1 MERVFRFIAEH
12 AWLVLGVHAAIL
24 LGVLFAIVDP
34 AAPGLRLR
42 IETAV
47 EKILPTEGP
56 TRDRY
61 KRFRETFGND
71 ELLVVGVKTDDLF
84 TRPNLERIV
93 TLTERFSKAPGV
105 RQVVSLS
112 TAPDIRSVDG
122 EVQVR
127 NVLDELPETPEQLQA
142 LRERVLG
149 NPLLVGSLISPDARI
164 AAFLIYPEEMT
175 EAEFLDRGID
185 AGIER
190 IAHETAPDAEILIAG
205 APPLKAE
212 TSRILRR
219 DLFRFVPLN
228 YAIMLLVGFIA
239 FRSVRGTV
247 VPLVSVGI
255 AQLWTLAAMV
265 LMDRSL
271 NLITFIVPAL
281 VIAVGFA
288 YAVHVVSEHEE
299 VIHHDRRGKDAVV
312 EALCHVAVPVF
323 LAGLTTAAGF
333 VSLCV
338 SRLPA
343 IQEFGIF
350 CVVGTLAAMLIALT
364 LVPAV
369 LAVLSDPVLA
379 EHRSLEGARFDRFI
393 TRLAETMVARRRFV
407 LAVAAAVALVAAFG
421 VTRIHVSTS
430 FVTNLAKD
438 HPLRRSIEMFDRELG
453 GSTTLH
459 VVMESETKGAF
470 KDPAALRELR
480 KVQEWLDQQPEV
492 SSTASVADYVMLVN
506 RALHEGDEASRSI
519 PDSKSL
525 LGQILF
531 FFWHERLSSFI
542 DGDLSASDILV
553 RVPAAPSDFT
563 NRLLDRI
570 EARLAKLPAGLQA
583 HVTGDTPVIVRTID
597 DITLGQA
604 LSLATASILIYVIL
618 AVYFRSAWV
627 ALIAILPNALPVLIY
642 FGVLGLSGVTLNII
656 TSLIACIV
664 LGIAVDDTI
673 HFMVRFRE
681 QAAVMK
687 DEKKAAVE
695 ALRIVS
701 RPVASTNIALAAGFL
716 ALAVSGL
723 RHMVEFAVLASVML
737 LLGWLIDMTFTPA
750 LCVGAGVAKKGGC

>member
-1 MERVFRFIAEH
+1 
-12 AWLVLGVHAAIL
+12 VHAAIL

-61 KRFRETFGND
+61 KQFRETFGDD

-84 TRPNLERIV
+84 TRANLERIA

-112 TAPDIRSVDG
+112 TAPDLRSVEG
-122 EVQVR
+122 QVQVR

-149 NPLLVGSLISPDARI
+149 NPLLVGTLVSPDARI
-164 AAFLIYPEEMT
+164 AAFLIYPQEMS
-175 EAEFLDRGID
+175 EAEFLERGID

-190 IAHETAPDAEILIAG
+190 IAHEIAPDAEILIAG
-205 APPLKAE
+205 TPPLKAE

-239 FRSVRGTV
+239 FRSMRGTV
-247 VPLVSVGI
+247 LPLAAVGI
-255 AQLWTLAAMV
+255 AQLWTLAVMV

-299 VIHHDRRGKDAVV
+299 VSRHGRRAKDAVV
-312 EALCHVAVPVF
+312 EALSHVAVPVF

-350 CVVGTLAAMLIALT
+350 CVVGTLAALLTALT

-369 LAVLSDPVLA
+369 LTVLPDPVLA
-379 EHRSLEGARFDRFI
+379 ERTTLADTRFDRFI
-393 TRLAETMVARRRFV
+393 TRLAETMVARRRLV

-430 FVTNLAKD
+430 FVTNLDKD
-438 HPLRRSIEMFDRELG
+438 HPLRRSIEAFDRELG

-480 KVQEWLDQQPEV
+480 DVQEWLDQQPEV

-506 RALHEGDEASRSI
+506 RALHQGDEASRAI
-519 PDSKSL
+519 PDSRSL

-542 DGDLSASDILV
+542 DSDLSASDILV
-553 RVPAAPSDFT
+553 RVPAAPSDIT

-570 EARLAKLPAGLQA
+570 EARLAELPAGLQA
-583 HVTGDTPVIVRTID
+583 YVTGDTPVIVRTID

-604 LSLATASILIYVIL
+604 LSLATASILIYAIL
-618 AVYFRSAWV
+618 ALYFRSAWV
-627 ALIAILPNALPVLIY
+627 AVIAILPNALPVLIY

-681 QAAVMK
+681 QAAVLQ

-750 LCVGAGVAKKGGC
+750 LCVGAGVTKKAER

>member
-1 MERVFRFIAEH
+1 MERMFRFIVEH

-34 AAPGLRLR
+34 VAPGLRLR

-61 KRFRETFGND
+61 RRFRETFGND

-84 TRPNLERIV
+84 TRTNLERIA

-105 RQVVSLS
+105 RQVLSLS
-112 TAPDIRSVDG
+112 TAPDLRSVDG
-122 EVQVR
+122 QVQVR
-127 NVLDELPETPEQLQA
+127 NVLDELPETPEELQA

-149 NPLLVGSLISPDARI
+149 NPLLVGTLVSPDARI
-164 AAFLIYPEEMT
+164 AAFLIYPKEMS
-175 EAEFLDRGID
+175 EAEYLERGID

-190 IAHETAPDAEILIAG
+190 IAHEIAPDAEILIAG
-205 APPLKAE
+205 TPPLKAE

-228 YAIMLLVGFIA
+228 YAIMALVGFIA
-239 FRSVRGTV
+239 FRSVRGTAL
-247 VPLVSVGI
+247 PLMSVGI
-255 AQLWTLAAMV
+255 AQLWTLATMV

-299 VIHHDRRGKDAVV
+299 VVRHGLRGKDAV
-312 EALCHVAVPVF
+312 AKSLSHVAMPVF

-333 VSLCV
+333 ASLCV

-350 CVVGTLAAMLIALT
+350 CVVGTLAALLTALT

-369 LAVLSDPVLA
+369 QTVLPDLVLSERRTLA
-379 EHRSLEGARFDRFI
+379 DTRFDRFI
-393 TRLAETMVARRRFV
+393 TRLGETMVARRRLV
-407 LAVAAAVALVAAFG
+407 LAVTAAVALVAAFG

-430 FVTNLAKD
+430 FATNLDKD
-438 HPLRRSIEMFDRELG
+438 HPLRRSIETFDRELG

-459 VVMESETKGAF
+459 VVIESETKGAF

-480 KVQEWLDQQPEV
+480 GVQEWLDQQPEV
-492 SSTASVADYVMLVN
+492 SSTASIADYVMLVN
-506 RALHEGDEASRSI
+506 RALHQGNEASWAI
-519 PDSKSL
+519 PDSKPL

-542 DGDLSASDILV
+542 DRDLGASDILV
-553 RVPAAPSDFT
+553 RVPAAPSNVT

-570 EARLAKLPAGLQA
+570 EARLAELPAGLQA
-583 HVTGDTPVIVRTID
+583 YVTGDTPVIVRTID

-604 LSLATASILIYVIL
+604 LSLATASIMIFAIL

-627 ALIAILPNALPVLIY
+627 AVIAILPNALPVLIY

-656 TSLIACIV
+656 TSLIACII

-681 QAAVMK
+681 QAAVLQ

-695 ALRIVS
+695 ALRIVG
-701 RPVASTNIALAAGFL
+701 RPVASTNVALAAGFL

-723 RHMVEFAVLASVML
+723 RHQVEFAVLASVML
-737 LLGWLIDMTFTPA
+737 LLGWFIDMTFTPA
-750 LCVGAGVAKKGGC
+750 LCTGAGVTKKAGH

>member
-61 KRFRETFGND
+61 KQFRETFGDD

-84 TRPNLERIV
+84 TRANLERIA

-112 TAPDIRSVDG
+112 TAPDLRSVEG
-122 EVQVR
+122 QVQVR

-149 NPLLVGSLISPDARI
+149 NPLLVGTLVSPDARI
-164 AAFLIYPEEMT
+164 AAFLIYPQEMS
-175 EAEFLDRGID
+175 EAEFLERGID

-190 IAHETAPDAEILIAG
+190 IAHEIAPDAEILIAG
-205 APPLKAE
+205 TPPLKAE

-239 FRSVRGTV
+239 FRSMRGTV
-247 VPLVSVGI
+247 LPLAAVGI
-255 AQLWTLAAMV
+255 AQLWTLAVMV

-299 VIHHDRRGKDAVV
+299 VSRHGRRAKDAVV
-312 EALCHVAVPVF
+312 EALSHVAVPVF

-350 CVVGTLAAMLIALT
+350 CVVGTLAALLTALT

-369 LAVLSDPVLA
+369 LTVLPDPVLA
-379 EHRSLEGARFDRFI
+379 ERTTLADTRFDRFI
-393 TRLAETMVARRRFV
+393 TRLAETMVARRRLV

-430 FVTNLAKD
+430 FVTNLDKD
-438 HPLRRSIEMFDRELG
+438 HPLRRSIEAFDRELG

-480 KVQEWLDQQPEV
+480 DVQEWLDQQPEV

-506 RALHEGDEASRSI
+506 RALHQGDEASRAI
-519 PDSKSL
+519 PDSRSL

-542 DGDLSASDILV
+542 DSDLSASDILV
-553 RVPAAPSDFT
+553 RVPAAPSDIT

-570 EARLAKLPAGLQA
+570 EARLAELPAGLQA
-583 HVTGDTPVIVRTID
+583 YVTGDTPVIVRTID

-604 LSLATASILIYVIL
+604 LSLATASILIYAIL
-618 AVYFRSAWV
+618 ALYFRSAWV
-627 ALIAILPNALPVLIY
+627 AVIAILPNALPVLIY

-681 QAAVMK
+681 QAAVLQ

-750 LCVGAGVAKKGGC
+750 LCVGAGVTKKAER

>member
-1 MERVFRFIAEH
+1 MKRFFRLIAER
-12 AWLVLGVHAAIL
+12 AWLVLGLHAAIL

-34 AAPGLRLR
+34 VTPGLRLR

-47 EKILPTEGP
+47 EKILPTEGL
-56 TRDRY
+56 THDRY
-61 KRFRETFGND
+61 KHFRETFGND
-71 ELLVVGVKTDDLF
+71 ELLVVGVKTDGLF
-84 TRPNLERIV
+84 TRTNLERIV

-112 TAPDIRSVDG
+112 TAPDLRSVDG
-122 EVQVR
+122 QVEVR
-127 NVLDELPETPEQLQA
+127 NALDELPETPEQVQA
-142 LRERVLG
+142 LRDRVLG
-149 NPLLVGSLISPDARI
+149 NPLLVGTLVSPDARI
-164 AAFLIYPEEMT
+164 AAFLIYPQEMS
-175 EAEFLDRGID
+175 EAEYLERGMD
-185 AGIER
+185 AEIER
-190 IAHETAPDAEILIAG
+190 IAHEIAPDAEILIAG
-205 APPLKAE
+205 VPPLKAE

-228 YAIMLLVGFIA
+228 YAIILLVAFVA
-239 FRSVRGTV
+239 FRSARGAV
-247 VPLVSVGI
+247 LLLASVAI

-265 LMDRSL
+265 LMGRSL
-271 NLITFIVPAL
+271 NLITFIVPVL

-299 VIHHDRRGKDAVV
+299 VIRRGRRGTGAVI
-312 EALCHVAVPVF
+312 EALSHVAPPVF
-323 LAGLTTAAGF
+323 LAALTTAAGF

-343 IQEFGIF
+343 VQEFGIF
-350 CVVGTLAAMLIALT
+350 CVVGTLAAMLTALT

-369 LAVLSDPVLA
+369 LAVLPDPVLA
-379 EHRSLEGARFDRFI
+379 ERRTQAGAGFDRFI
-393 TRLAETMVARRRFV
+393 TRLAEAMVPRRRLV
-407 LAVAAAVALVAAFG
+407 LVVAAVVALVAAFG

-430 FVTNLAKD
+430 FVTNLDED
-438 HPLRRSIEMFDRELG
+438 HPLRRSIETFDRELG

-459 VVMESETKGAF
+459 VVMESKSKGAF

-480 KVQEWLDQQPEV
+480 TVQEWLDQQPEV

-506 RALHEGDEASRSI
+506 RALHQGDEASLSI

-525 LGQILF
+525 LGQIFF
-531 FFWHERLSSFI
+531 FFWHERLASFI
-542 DGDLSASDILV
+542 DADFSASDILV
-553 RVPAAPSDFT
+553 RVPAASSDFT
-563 NRLLDRI
+563 ERLLDRI
-570 EARLAKLPAGLQA
+570 EARLAELPAGLQGY
-583 HVTGDTPVIVRTID
+583 VTGDTPVVVRTID

-604 LSLATASILIYVIL
+604 LSLATASILIFAIL
-618 AVYFRSAWV
+618 AVYFRSSWV
-627 ALIAILPNALPVLIY
+627 AMIAILPNALPVLIY

-681 QAAVMK
+681 QAALLQ

-701 RPVASTNIALAAGFL
+701 RPVASTNLALAAGFL

-750 LCVGAGVAKKGGC
+750 LCVGANVTKKAES